1 MCTTFCGT
9 ALAVSEM
16 YLECID
22 CVYSVWSQ
30 VFHTGVSPEVR
41 SGAEPYVCVGAGIL

>member
-30 VFHTGVSPEVR
+30 VFHTVVSALTEVR
-41 SGAEPYVCVGAGIL
+41 SGAEP